1 MDRRK
6 TLAATGAV
14 SLTASAA
21 LVALGSSLG
30 LFGLADSSPNV
41 GKLSPIDATHQ
52 VSSSTTSTTSVTAPP
67 AGAGVAG
74 TDVAGHDVADDHGQ
88 DGAAHDVGGNDV
100 SAGTGTTT
108 STTPQVDDHGDDT
121 RGPGSADSG
130 LDGSGTGHD
139 DDD

>member
-6 TLAATGAV
+6 TLAAAGAI

-30 LFGLADSSPNV
+30 LFGVADSNPNV

-67 AGAGVAG
+67 PGEDG
-74 TDVAGHDVADDHGQ
+74 AGHDVGDDT
-88 DGAAHDVGGNDV
+88 
-100 SAGTGTTT
+100 SAGTGTTA
-108 STTPQVDDHGDDT
+108 STTRQVNDHGDDN

-130 LDGSGTGHD
+130 RDGSGSGHD